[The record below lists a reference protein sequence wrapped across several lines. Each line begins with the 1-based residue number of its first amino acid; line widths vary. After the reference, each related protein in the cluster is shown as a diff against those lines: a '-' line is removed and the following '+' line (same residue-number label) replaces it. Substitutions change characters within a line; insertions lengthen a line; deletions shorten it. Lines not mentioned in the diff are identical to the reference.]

1 MDPTRRPQTGET
13 AGLCQ
18 PGAGT
23 GRPGALTGSP
33 RNSRS
38 WQNEEGCLDR
48 VSYPDRC
55 TSACLHLW
63 NPYVVVANERTVTH
77 TYNRLRIT
85 IHIQKGTRTFFTDAT
100 LLLDLALDLFRE
112 QSFQPSLPPLIFF
125 FPSTS
130 LFSFCD
136 SQSSSRGKPRPR
148 SWAFLEVSSPKVP
161 LSPPFSLKTG
171 PWYLKPLNQIRAA
184 HIATPDSENCRGA
197 DAYSNSLPTTLSS
210 SQTLLCCICK
220 KSSFKH
226 NWKQKTTSKRAYTQ
240 LCTCT

>member
-125 FPSTS
+125 
-130 LFSFCD
+130 
-136 SQSSSRGKPRPR
+136 
-148 SWAFLEVSSPKVP
+148 
-161 LSPPFSLKTG
+161 SPPPLFFLFVTPNPPAEENPG
-171 PWYLKPLNQIRAA
+171 PEAGL
-184 HIATPDSENCRGA
+184 
-197 DAYSNSLPTTLSS
+197 
-210 SQTLLCCICK
+210 
-220 KSSFKH
+220 F
-226 NWKQKTTSKRAYTQ
+226 WK
-240 LCTCT
+240 